1 MKIGLPV
8 QHSRVKGQYLD
19 PSAGSDGWRVG
30 GNLIF
35 IGLVSLEYIS
45 MYILLLNYFIL
56 DVSRRTR
63 LAAWLRLIRN
73 NYISVLLG

>member
-1 MKIGLPV
+1 MKIALPV

-35 IGLVSLEYIS
+35 IGLVSWEYIS
-45 MYILLLNYFIL
+45 MYILVEVFY
-56 DVSRRTR
+56 SRRVMKDTTR
-63 LAAWLRLIRN
+63 SMVTFN
-73 NYISVLLG
+73 KK